1 MRELPTTSSTEPNT
15 DANTAGFFI
24 KGKFFDCQ
32 SERRC
37 FTSHGQL
44 FRHNYEIFKKLVFK
58 IDKIIFAKSE
68 KREEK
73 EKSRNKFIRSSSAA
87 RENLGKF
94 LFVFVFFSG
103 YLFTYDP
110 LAKAYLFLFFCLD
123 IDGSNGQSFFFC
135 FQLRLNLRRKNR
147 FA

>member
-94 LFVFVFFSG
+94 LFVFVFFFRLLVYIRSISKS
-103 YLFTYDP
+103 LFVSF
-110 LAKAYLFLFFCLD
+110 FLF
-123 IDGSNGQSFFFC
+123 GY
-135 FQLRLNLRRKNR
+135 RRK
-147 FA
+147 